1 MTRRGLAVAIAVTL
15 LSIAA
20 LVALTWWE
28 YRNGMSPAMD
38 DVALGWSLVRPG
50 W

>member
-1 MTRRGLAVAIAVTL
+1 MRTRTAVLIVLGFALAVL
-15 LSIAA
+15 LSW
-20 LVALTWWE
+20 LE
-28 YRNGMSPAMD
+28 YRHGMDPSMD